1 MEPPVPPPSPFRF
14 VDPRAEEDEELME
27 ELYRL
32 VPPAGAS
39 NERTDDDDD
48 DGTTFP
54 SSKKAVCSMCMLV
67 YTCPYSQTEDF
78 YCNNCAWEWSLSQEI
93 KHMNISLEKQMKVRD
108 KKKREASA
116 EEKASFEAIVTR
128 EEPTAMKT

>member
-1 MEPPVPPPSPFRF
+1 MEPPVPPPSPCRF
-14 VDPRAEEDEELME
+14 VDPPAEEDEELME

-39 NERTDDDDD
+39 NERTDDDD
-48 DGTTFP
+48 GTFP

-93 KHMNISLEKQMKVRD
+93 KHMNISLEKQMKKNE
-108 KKKREASA
+108 KKMRWASA
-116 EEKASFEAIVTR
+116 EEKALFEAVVTKD
-128 EEPTAMKT
+128 EPTSMKT